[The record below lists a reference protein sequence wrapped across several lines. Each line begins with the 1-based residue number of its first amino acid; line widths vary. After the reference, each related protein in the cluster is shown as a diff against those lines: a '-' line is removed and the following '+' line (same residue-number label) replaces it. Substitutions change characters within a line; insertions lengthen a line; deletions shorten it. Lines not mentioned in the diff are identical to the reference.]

1 MKRIITTL
9 LAAAMFCTLGTIA
22 YATEPAGE
30 PPVPSVV
37 VLSEEPKVSAAPE
50 DPAVLRDVRLVNE
63 NGQNLLIKT
72 WEVPAGY
79 DPERLTEADME
90 KGGYRYKKSYLMLI
104 SEDDRVETKLASQT
118 VTVTHQ
124 EKDGAAARLVPLM
137 EYDQDGYKGQLAL
150 QADSIYTEAAEKSSY
165 SYPITDTK
173 EYTGLERNDPYGI
186 PKTAMKNGVTLE
198 LADIDWTPMGEGSY
212 RAVASYTGTAY
223 GSSVTEYTSTATY
236 LGEVTRETPG
246 SATYA
251 VVYEGSLI
259 PLPAPVYWPYGLTA
273 AALVSGIIAGIL
285 LWKNRRNAKIYAL
298 IDGEYQV
305 GQKIRISYID
315 PIIDLTAPSLGP
327 ASRDYLILIDRSAA
341 KRLNNQFLRVICA
354 DGTVKEHRLVNNG
367 YGCKLKVGSISAR
380 EGA

>member
-118 VTVTHQ
+118 
-124 EKDGAAARLVPLM
+124 
-137 EYDQDGYKGQLAL
+137 
-150 QADSIYTEAAEKSSY
+150 
-165 SYPITDTK
+165 
-173 EYTGLERNDPYGI
+173 
-186 PKTAMKNGVTLE
+186 
-198 LADIDWTPMGEGSY
+198 DIG
-212 RAVASYTGTAY
+212 RAHV
-223 GSSVTEYTSTATY
+223 
-236 LGEVTRETPG
+236 
-246 SATYA
+246 
-251 VVYEGSLI
+251 
-259 PLPAPVYWPYGLTA
+259 
-273 AALVSGIIAGIL
+273 
-285 LWKNRRNAKIYAL
+285 
-298 IDGEYQV
+298 
-305 GQKIRISYID
+305 
-315 PIIDLTAPSLGP
+315 
-327 ASRDYLILIDRSAA
+327 
-341 KRLNNQFLRVICA
+341 
-354 DGTVKEHRLVNNG
+354 
-367 YGCKLKVGSISAR
+367 
-380 EGA
+380 